1 MQRDRSLEV
10 LCGIYLTTSGT
21 HSTIV
26 KDWDLDFFLKT
37 GMFPFLSPADLK
49 NIASESPKKLAEVF
63 YAGMGFM
70 MCRKG
75 ALEKVTY
82 PWFEPAMHEIDISR
96 DFSSEDVSLCW
107 KWKDAGVKVWVDPEV
122 IVGHEKQ
129 IIIR

>member
-1 MQRDRSLEV
+1 LWYLLDNLRNTLNNRKGLGLRLLLEDRYV
-10 LCGIYLTTSGT
+10 PI
-21 HSTIV
+21 
-26 KDWDLDFFLKT
+26 
-37 GMFPFLSPADLK
+37 PADLK
-49 NIASESPKKLAEVF
+49 NIANESPKKLAKVF

-82 PWFEPAMHEIDISR
+82 PWFEPAMHEIDISK

-107 KWKDAGVKVWVDPEV
+107 KWKDAGVDVWVDPDV
-122 IVGHEKQ
+122 IFGHEKQ